1 VPLCGNAGA
10 AEAVGCAA
18 ASERKQPPGGDS
30 ARAPMSVLLPFEAV
44 AQTMAWLDFLYV
56 CDKVTILG

>member
-1 VPLCGNAGA
+1 
-10 AEAVGCAA
+10 
-18 ASERKQPPGGDS
+18 
-30 ARAPMSVLLPFEAV
+30 MSVLLPFEAV